1 MMSTSR
7 NLIIT
12 VVSMIILVGIIFAV
26 FRWVI
31 WGGREVEKIE
41 STVESMIEIPESA
54 RAVVSSYQDQ
64 VDRNNKIESSL
75 ED

>member
-1 MMSTSR
+1 MSTSR